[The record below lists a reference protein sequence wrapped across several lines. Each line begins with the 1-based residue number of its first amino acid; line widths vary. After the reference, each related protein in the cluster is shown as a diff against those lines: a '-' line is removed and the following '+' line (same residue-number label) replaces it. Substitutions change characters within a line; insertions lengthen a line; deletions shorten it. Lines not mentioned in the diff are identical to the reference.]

1 MSTMG
6 AFWRLYDLSERVLW
20 NSLTRK
26 FASLFLVNLF
36 QLALLVLTW
45 RARQAVARDGSA
57 AALAELDA
65 LLVWNAVLLAAS
77 VAYVAFTVWY
87 FRFLIVRPLRTV
99 IGIFDEIG
107 AGIGNLSRDLP
118 ASTHDELRLLA
129 ESYNRFLK
137 KMRHLLNNVRLM
149 TFRIGMDTA
158 LTRRNLSESVAG
170 AHRQDQ
176 LAGQVRAASDQAT
189 AGIGQV
195 SDETRAIARTTL
207 ANLEMARTSNDELG
221 EAARR
226 INAISDRVGRFNHT
240 VVDLSERSASI
251 RAIVALIQG
260 IADQTNL
267 LALNAAIEAARAGEA
282 GRGFA
287 VVADE
292 VRGLAERAKG
302 ASADIAR
309 NIDGMLALVGDTR
322 SETARITDDVRLTR
336 DVVDKAAANFAL
348 LMGDFDRTAASLSGI
363 AHTLE
368 GFAAS
373 NRTVNDNIAVIGA
386 LSQEV
391 SARLDHS
398 QGVADELEG
407 ASGRIQ
413 EIVLRFIV
421 GEGEFHEVINTLQPA
436 ARELAGVL
444 EAAAGRGIDVFDQ
457 AYRPIPGR
465 GSPGPAQ
472 FSTAYDAAVEGPVQA
487 VLDRVLERFP
497 WGRFCVLVD
506 RNGYAPTHNRRYAQP
521 PCGDPAVDRERCRDK
536 RRFDA
541 PDALAVAR
549 ASGKP
554 FIVRTYTRDNGDIL
568 TEVTVPVAVA
578 GRHWGVLRYG
588 FDPSGWPLAED

>member
-267 LALNAAIEAARAGEA
+267 LALNAAIEAARAGEQ

-287 VVADE
+287 VVAEE
-292 VRGLAERAKG
+292 VRQLAEQSQQATKQIADLIGDIQDKTTQAVEAMAKG
-302 ASADIAR
+302 TAETRKGTEVVNKAGQAFTMIEKQVREAAEISNGIAAELS
-309 NIDGMLALVGDTR
+309 NLAGQSTQVL
-322 SETARITDDVRLTR
+322 
-336 DVVDKAAANFAL
+336 AAAQEVNAISGEIAAEAEHISGATEEESAA
-348 LMGDFDRTAASLSGI
+348 MQEIAASS
-363 AHTLE
+363 E
-368 GFAAS
+368 
-373 NRTVNDNIAVIGA
+373 
-386 LSQEV
+386 
-391 SARLDHS
+391 
-398 QGVADELEG
+398 
-407 ASGRIQ
+407 
-413 EIVLRFIV
+413 
-421 GEGEFHEVINTLQPA
+421 
-436 ARELAGVL
+436 
-444 EAAAGRGIDVFDQ
+444 
-457 AYRPIPGR
+457 
-465 GSPGPAQ
+465 
-472 FSTAYDAAVEGPVQA
+472 
-487 VLDRVLERFP
+487 
-497 WGRFCVLVD
+497 
-506 RNGYAPTHNRRYAQP
+506 
-521 PCGDPAVDRERCRDK
+521 
-536 RRFDA
+536 
-541 PDALAVAR
+541 ALA
-549 ASGKP
+549 
-554 FIVRTYTRDNGDIL
+554 N
-568 TEVTVPVAVA
+568 
-578 GRHWGVLRYG
+578 
-588 FDPSGWPLAED
+588 LAEELKTAVRQFKI

>member
-1 MSTMG
+1 MS

-36 QLALLVLTW
+36 QLVLLVLTW

-65 LLVWNAVLLAAS
+65 LLAWNGILLAAS

-240 VVDLSERSASI
+240 VGDLSERSASI

-292 VRGLAERAKG
+292 VRKLAERTGHSTQEIAGMVEAIQNGVRDAVVGMDEGVARVGDGVRLTGEAGDTMVRLQGG
-302 ASADIAR
+302 AREVAGKVEEITDALREQSAAAQEIAR
-309 NIDGMLALVGDTR
+309 NVERIAQMAEENSAAVAENAG
-322 SETARITDDVRLTR
+322 TA
-336 DVVDKAAANFAL
+336 
-348 LMGDFDRTAASLSGI
+348 G
-363 AHTLE
+363 
-368 GFAAS
+368 
-373 NRTVNDNIAVIGA
+373 
-386 LSQEV
+386 
-391 SARLDHS
+391 
-398 QGVADELEG
+398 ELESL
-407 ASGRIQ
+407 AEYLQ
-413 EIVLRFIV
+413 
-421 GEGEFHEVINTLQPA
+421 GEV
-436 ARELAGVL
+436 
-444 EAAAGRGIDVFDQ
+444 
-457 AYRPIPGR
+457 
-465 GSPGPAQ
+465 
-472 FSTAYDAAVEGPVQA
+472 
-487 VLDRVLERFP
+487 
-497 WGRFCVLVD
+497 GRF
-506 RNGYAPTHNRRYAQP
+506 
-521 PCGDPAVDRERCRDK
+521 
-536 RRFDA
+536 RF
-541 PDALAVAR
+541 
-549 ASGKP
+549 
-554 FIVRTYTRDNGDIL
+554 
-568 TEVTVPVAVA
+568 
-578 GRHWGVLRYG
+578 
-588 FDPSGWPLAED
+588 